1 MPGVPPSST
10 ARFISRGC
18 EMRTMCFVARKKT
31 HGLKTRRA
39 AKAGAVRL
47 AVSVNSTSSS
57 CLGVFLGIFCRHVPG
72 LVTSFAKLSLRRCRS
87 VYNSALAR
95 GEERLW
101 DSSHALEPGNMYTT
115 IVSVYTT
122 ASVFSNPARG
132 PTVFT
137 GVVAS

>member
-1 MPGVPPSST
+1 MREGGEGRCRSALGPV
-10 ARFISRGC
+10 SR
-18 EMRTMCFVARKKT
+18 RP
-31 HGLKTRRA
+31 H
-39 AKAGAVRL
+39 
-47 AVSVNSTSSS
+47 TSSVSS
-57 CLGVFLGIFCRHVPG
+57 CVFFCRIAPG

-101 DSSHALEPGNMYTT
+101 DSSHDLEPGDMHTT